1 MNEVKVKLNTAEG
14 YRTVITAG
22 KNSLVAD
29 EPVSVGGNDEG
40 MSPYELLLASL
51 GACTAITLKMYID
64 RKKMPIKNVEVHL
77 SFDRIKPEDCEGC
90 SPEELAGK
98 TEIQHISRII
108 YLTGDVTEEQK
119 DRLRQIANR
128 CPVHITLHSNPHV
141 EDAMIVR
148 REASAG
154 D

>member
-1 MNEVKVKLNTAEG
+1 MNEVKVKLDTAEG

-22 KNSLVAD
+22 KNSLIAD
-29 EPVSVGGNDEG
+29 EPVSVGGKDEG

-77 SFDRIKPEDCEGC
+77 SFDRVKPEDCEGC

-98 TEIQHISRII
+98 AEIQHISRII
-108 YLTGDVTEEQK
+108 YLTGEVTDEQK
-119 DRLRQIANR
+119 ERLRHIANR

-148 REASAG
+148 REAGAA

>member
-64 RKKMPIKNVEVHL
+64 RKKMPVKNVEVHL

>member
-1 MNEVKVKLNTAEG
+1 MNEVKVKLDTAEG

-64 RKKMPIKNVEVHL
+64 RKKMPVKNVEVHL

>member
-1 MNEVKVKLNTAEG
+1 MNEVKVKLDTAEG

-22 KNSLVAD
+22 KNSLIAD
-29 EPVSVGGNDEG
+29 EPVSVGGKDEG

-64 RKKMPIKNVEVHL
+64 RKKMPVKNVEVHL